1 MILEGLG
8 RVAILDQWL
17 GQFFEGDISTEIG
30 M

>member
-8 RVAILDQWL
+8 RVAIIDQWS
-17 GQFFEGDISTEIG
+17 GQPFEGDISAETG

>member
-8 RVAILDQWL
+8 RVAILDRWS
-17 GQFFEGDISTEIG
+17 GQLFEGDISTEIG

>member
-8 RVAILDQWL
+8 MVAILDRGS
-17 GQFFEGDISTEIG
+17 GQLFKGDISTETG